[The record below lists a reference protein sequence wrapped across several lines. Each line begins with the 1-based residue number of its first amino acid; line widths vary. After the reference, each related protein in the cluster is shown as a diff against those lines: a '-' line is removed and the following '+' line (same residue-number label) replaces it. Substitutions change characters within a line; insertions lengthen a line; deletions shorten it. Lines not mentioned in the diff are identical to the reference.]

1 MSNIIDYLEDGFDN
15 DEEME
20 TDDPPV
26 EGRIVDIQSSESELE
41 DLGDEIEEDSSV
53 LDSSSLILQP
63 GTMSHPL
70 VLVEGTRLRGLCLPV
85 CIPPPVLAVC
95 MLMLVR
101 SHLLRCAPSQ
111 ISQ

>member
-20 TDDPPV
+20 TDDPPA
-26 EGRIVDIQSSESELE
+26 EGRIVDIQTSESELE

-53 LDSSSLILQP
+53 LDSSSDPPP

-70 VLVEGTRLRGLCLPV
+70 VLVEGTRLRRLCLPV
-85 CIPPPVLAVC
+85 RIPPPVLAVC
-95 MLMLVR
+95 TLMSVR
-101 SHLLRCAPSQ
+101 SHLLGCAPSQ